1 MLYLGEF
8 KSEYLLTVILINGII
23 WEIVLQLIPRT
34 FTHL

>member
-8 KSEYLLTVILINGII
+8 KSEYSLTVILINSIS
-23 WEIVLQLIPRT
+23 WDIVLQLIPRT